1 MEAKK
6 HKIPAVSNDTVGGKS
21 AMSGMN
27 PQESDQKKPV
37 LVVTIKPIFK
47 GITHH
52 E

>member
-6 HKIPAVSNDTVGGKS
+6 HKIPAVSNDTKGGKS

-37 LVVTIKPIFK
+37 LVVTIKPMFK
-47 GITHH
+47 GITHKD
-52 E
+52 

>member
-6 HKIPAVSNDTVGGKS
+6 HKIPAVGFDTKGGKS

-27 PQESDQKKPV
+27 PQKPDDREPI
-37 LVVTIKPIFK
+37 LKVTIKPVFR
-47 GITHH
+47 GITHK